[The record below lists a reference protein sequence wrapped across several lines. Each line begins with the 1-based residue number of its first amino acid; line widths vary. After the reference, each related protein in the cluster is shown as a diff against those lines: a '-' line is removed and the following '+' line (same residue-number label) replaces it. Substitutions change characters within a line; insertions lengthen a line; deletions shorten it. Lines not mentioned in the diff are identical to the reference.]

1 MAKFVFIR
9 HTLTDYN
16 LVGSKGVFCGVSD
29 PPLNNNGIIEA
40 QELSELLNSF
50 HYDDVYS
57 SDLKRAYQTAEIV
70 VTKKEFIIKRTE
82 KLNEISYGAWEGLSK
97 NQIMDQ
103 FPNEFD
109 KFNYDPITHYPP
121 NGEDPNACLN
131 RIIDWIK
138 VNRSNDI
145 KILVFTHKT
154 ILRLL
159 FCNILNIP
167 LSNYRDMFDIK
178 IGSISVLDFN
188 KGKYRIEAINYGAKI
203 KRII

>member
-1 MAKFVFIR
+1 MAKFIFIR

-16 LVGSKGVFCGVSD
+16 LVGGKGVFCGVSD
-29 PPLNNNGIIEA
+29 PPLNNSGIIEA
-40 QELSELLNSF
+40 QELSELLDSF
-50 HYDDVYS
+50 HYDEVYS

-70 VTKKEFIIKRTE
+70 VTNKQFIINRTE
-82 KLNEISYGAWEGLSK
+82 KLNEICYGAWEGLSK
-97 NQIMDQ
+97 SQIMDQ

-109 KFNYDPITHYPP
+109 KFNYDPIIYYPP
-121 NGEDPNACLN
+121 NWEDLNFGLN
-131 RIIDWIK
+131 RITDWIK
-138 VNRSNDI
+138 ENRSNDI

-178 IGSISVLDFN
+178 IGSISILDFN